1 VSLAIGHRQRRR
13 FAASRGDVHRGGT
26 GVPWSSIAR
35 HPRSSQTTS
44 DRLEGLDP
52 ELLAD
57 RLRRELAELACRPGV
72 GQIRLDG
79 EEVAEADCLPR
90 RAHKGTGLH
99 REAVGGGDL
108 RPSQITERACDQ
120 VERRE
125 FCRTCRDRG
134 WPCAMNLWTA
144 AWAARNDSSIT
155 TTACS
160 RGDSPVMRGI
170 PPRSPARPASRPA

>member
-1 VSLAIGHRQRRR
+1 MSLAHRSSATQEVRSLSRGR
-13 FAASRGDVHRGGT
+13 ASRRN
-26 GVPWSSIAR
+26 R
-35 HPRSSQTTS
+35 RSVVL
-44 DRLEGLDP
+44 DRPPPALLADNFRSLEGLDP

-90 RAHKGTGLH
+90 RAHKGIGLH